1 MHKIL
6 TTFLILFSGILL
18 YSQQSISD
26 ILDLDTCRDIS
37 IHGQPEYYVG
47 DDLFSLINGG
57 AELYHEYGFVE
68 VVSAEI
74 YAGGKEAL
82 RAEIYDMGSIE
93 AAWGIYSMTA
103 TSQERP
109 FHAGVAGRKGKGFAQ
124 FIKNRFM
131 VYFYFE
137 EIHDTLLQYISGCL
151 VRRIDGYYPRP
162 AIMKCVEAAMPDPEK
177 VIYFRGN
184 LGMSSLYS
192 FHYKDVF
199 GAEEGAAAV
208 YPGLKVFLLG
218 YENDGDC
225 IEHYNTAREFFMN
238 SSKYHDPLSLRG
250 SFHVKDR
257 KDRQIDCVQ
266 ELPYLL
272 IFIHEKEMDLNPAR
286 EAIMEACRQVMNANE
301 AP

>member
-1 MHKIL
+1 MSKIL
-6 TTFLILFSGILL
+6 TTFLILFSGISL

-26 ILDLDTCRDIS
+26 ILDIDICQDII
-37 IHGQPEYYVG
+37 IHDQPEYYVG
-47 DDLFSLINGG
+47 DDLFGLINGG

-68 VVSAEI
+68 VVSAGI
-74 YAGGKEAL
+74 HAGSEKEL
-82 RAEIYDMGSIE
+82 RAEIYDMGSSN

-103 TSQERP
+103 TSSAKDL
-109 FHAGVAGRKGKGFAQ
+109 HAGAAGRKGEGFAQ

-131 VYFYFE
+131 VYLYFD

-151 VRRIDGYYPRP
+151 AGRIDGYYPRP

-199 GAEEGAAAV
+199 GAGEGAAAV

-225 IEHYNTAREFFMN
+225 IEHYNAAREFFMN
-238 SSKYHDPLSLRG
+238 SSKYHDPVSLRA
-250 SFHVKDR
+250 SFFVKDR
-257 KDRQIDCVQ
+257 KERQIECYQ
-266 ELPYLL
+266 ELSHML
-272 IFIHEKEMDLNPAR
+272 IFVSEEEMDLNPAR
-286 EAIMEACRQVMNANE
+286 EAILEACRQEMNANK